1 MFFEN
6 WVEPDEYNQRYG
18 FFGYKK
24 HQVQNCLG
32 QGFVNCWVDK
42 SLTLKNGH
50 LKNQS
55 FDHYTT
61 VPQFAG
67 ILIDYGFENIITHLW
82 DDVDISGIFN
92 WQSYA
97 FEYERPK
104 SNSRNRIDNKTK
116 RYQPS
121 YDNLIFICST
131 KNEKLIRSYAGDNLV
146 LRRGNQLRRWLDSL
160 NNG

>member
-1 MFFEN
+1 MF
-6 WVEPDEYNQRYG
+6 EPWLSQDAMRYYPRI
-18 FFGYKK
+18 FGHTKY
-24 HQVQNCLG
+24 QVQNCLG
-32 QGFVNCWVDK
+32 QGFVNCWVDN
-42 SLTLKNGH
+42 SITIKNGRV
-50 LKNQS
+50 KNQS

-61 VPQFAG
+61 VPQLAG
-67 ILIDYGFENIITHLW
+67 ILIDYNFENVITHLW

-121 YDNLIFICST
+121 YDNLIFVCST
-131 KNEKLIRSYAGDNLV
+131 ANEKLVRRYAGDNLV